1 MHLQNTLKT
10 VRSLMDGY
18 GMENEPTVNAIKV
31 YDTVQDADGLKRS
44 SILSM
49 NMLSEFK
56 EILKKE
62 GYSDKYPT
70 ILRCTYNLT
79 NGVIYENDRLVLTN
93 DLEFPIDETPNKI
106 TCRLEIT
113 GSSVSFHLISNDE
126 RSIIKPIPF
135 YCFNS
140 ESGYTKNDVI
150 CFVTYMSEKDL
161 KFFNKETL
169 NFVKESLEKFYD
181 NLVDFNLFFDKT
193 MDTLIK
199 VFHADHVLAS

>member
-1 MHLQNTLKT
+1 MYLLNTLKT
-10 VRSLMDGY
+10 VRSLMDGH

-31 YDTVQDADGLKRS
+31 YEAIQSADGLKRS
-44 SILSM
+44 AILSM

-62 GYSDKYPT
+62 GYLDKYPT

-79 NGVIYENDRLVLTN
+79 NGVVYENDRLVLTN
-93 DLEFPIDETPNKI
+93 DLELLIDGTPNKI
-106 TCRLEIT
+106 TCRLEIA
-113 GSSVSFHLISNDE
+113 GSSVSFHLISNDD

-140 ESGYTKNDVI
+140 ESAFTKNNII
-150 CFVTYMSEKDL
+150 CFVTYMSGEDL

-181 NLVDFNLFFDKT
+181 ELVDFNLFFDKT

-199 VFHADHVLAS
+199 VFHADHVLGS

>member
-1 MHLQNTLKT
+1 MYLLNTLKT

-18 GMENEPTVNAIKV
+18 EMENEPIVNAIKV
-31 YDTVQDADGLKRS
+31 YETIQSADGLKRS
-44 SILSM
+44 AILSM

-79 NGVIYENDRLVLTN
+79 NGVIYENDRLVSTN
-93 DLEFPIDETPNKI
+93 DFEFLIDETPNKI
-106 TCRLEIT
+106 TCRLEIA
-113 GSSVSFHLISNDE
+113 GSSVSFHLISNDD
-126 RSIIKPIPF
+126 RSIIKPISF

-140 ESGYTKNDVI
+140 ESAFTKNNII
-150 CFVTYMSEKDL
+150 CFVTCMGEEEL

-181 NLVDFNLFFDKT
+181 ELVDFNLFFDKR
-193 MDTLIK
+193 MDTFIK
-199 VFHADHVLAS
+199 VFHADHVLGS